1 LNRKLESNFCSP
13 APLSKAAMSALMSA
27 EDFTPEFMTDL
38 KKTMSKPIL
47 KVRYF
52 SASRL

>member
-1 LNRKLESNFCSP
+1 
-13 APLSKAAMSALMSA
+13 MSALMSA

-47 KVRYF
+47 KVR
-52 SASRL
+52 